1 MARSSANPA
10 AKLSRILPK
19 PLRLMLERSMIYAQV
34 QAEDFSSLIGS
45 LMVFMFIVAAV
56 VTLFVFVFT
65 SSPLLALIV
74 AIGSFFGV
82 FFLVKVLYDMM
93 ADKISAQIEKVLP
106 DMLMLMA
113 ANLRAGMIPETSFL
127 ASIKPEFGKMNILLS
142 HAAIEVQG
150 GKDFSDA
157 LIEMASRTTSR
168 FFRDTMRIIGEGLRS
183 GAELHLI
190 LENLATN
197 ILQNETIRN
206 DMRAQVRSYAMF
218 IFLASTIAAPL
229 LYGVASFL
237 IGILD
242 GIGSLSSSSTQVPIS
257 GAGIG
262 GSFASFSLPQIST
275 TLILIVS
282 VLNVAITT
290 TSSALLGGILNS
302 GKAKDGLK
310 SVPIYLLIG
319 IAIFFAVRFGV
330 STFFSSSAAGSIGGV

>member
-1 MARSSANPA
+1 MARESANPA

-19 PLRLMLERSMIYAQV
+19 QLRMVLEQSMVYAQV
-34 QAEDFSSLIGS
+34 QADDFSGLIGS
-45 LMVFMFIVAAV
+45 LMVFMFIVSAVAA
-56 VTLFVFVFT
+56 LFIFKFT
-65 SSPLLALIV
+65 SSPLLTLIT
-74 AIGSFFGV
+74 AFISFFGL
-82 FFLVKVLYDMM
+82 FFFIKILYDMI
-93 ADKISAQIEKVLP
+93 ADKISSQIEKVLP

-113 ANLRAGMIPETSFL
+113 ANLRAGMIPENSFL
-127 ASIKPEFGKMNILLS
+127 ASIKPEFGKLNILLS

-150 GKDFSDA
+150 GENFSDA

-197 ILQNETIRN
+197 ILQNESIRN
-206 DMRAQVRSYAMF
+206 DMRAQVRSYSLF

-242 GIGSLSSSSTQVPIS
+242 SIGSISSSSTQVPS
-257 GAGIG
+257 YGAGLG
-262 GSFASFSLPQIST
+262 GTFSSFSLPQIST
-275 TLILIVS
+275 NLILIVS
-282 VLNVAITT
+282 VLNVVITT

-302 GKAKDGLK
+302 GRAKDGLK
-310 SVPIYLLIG
+310 SVPIYILIG
-319 IAIFFAVRFGV
+319 IGIFFAVRFGV
-330 STFFSSSAAGSIGGV
+330 SSFFSSSSAGSIGGI